1 MSYVLL
7 EVLQLQIRIFSNTTL
22 WIVHIHSTK
31 QVFTLMLK
39 LMTEIVFMGT
49 FVKQS
54 VCLSVCVCVLCLC
67 VVGSFLVQETTVC
80 FPIKKGIT
88 PLCTLSSL
96 TQRLRCSV
104 LECE

>member
-54 VCLSVCVCVLCLC
+54 VCLSVFVCCVCVLLVHSWFKKQLC
-67 VVGSFLVQETTVC
+67 VFQ
-80 FPIKKGIT
+80 
-88 PLCTLSSL
+88 
-96 TQRLRCSV
+96 
-104 LECE
+104 

>member
-88 PLCTLSSL
+88 PLCMPSL
-96 TQRLRCSV
+96 PIRHQMYLT